1 MLGLEKKKRQEINN
15 MVAILEQIDLPDII
29 LLTRDANTLLLRQQ
43 EQCRDAEKKKKRWI
57 RKTKRGDR
65 MPKLKLSDRER
76 QNRTLIAIIQSGK
89 VMEGVSVEKLS
100 KLTGIPKSTLY
111 QRFSVPEDIRLGELR
126 EILKVLK
133 IPEEEKERIG
143 REVI

>member
-1 MLGLEKKKRQEINN
+1 
-15 MVAILEQIDLPDII
+15 
-29 LLTRDANTLLLRQQ
+29 
-43 EQCRDAEKKKKRWI
+43 
-57 RKTKRGDR
+57 

-89 VMEGVSVEKLS
+89 VMEGGSVEKLS
-100 KLTGIPKSTLY
+100 KLTGISKSTLY

>member
-1 MLGLEKKKRQEINN
+1 
-15 MVAILEQIDLPDII
+15 
-29 LLTRDANTLLLRQQ
+29 
-43 EQCRDAEKKKKRWI
+43 
-57 RKTKRGDR
+57 

-76 QNRTLIAIIQSGK
+76 QNRTLIAIIQSAK